1 MATELQQQ
9 LAKFRNDNIGKAT
22 PIYKGAPSL
31 FLDLK
36 EAAKVDVIEIHSA
49 ALNGAETLL
58 QYEPKM
64 QIFIDTILHDSTI
77 NLQRELKT
85 SQENDLLNKELSDL
99 FAVLTI
105 FASFPSTH
113 LILEYLIRRYRVH
126 EFNADELIGCMLSE
140 HDSKVSI
147 PFNNI

>member
-113 LILEYLIRRYRVH
+113 LVLEYLIRRYRVH
-126 EFNADELIGCMLSE
+126 EFNADELIECMLSE